1 MVNMKK
7 IIHKKSKL
15 ENAFSF
21 AEAMIALLIAAL
33 ILAATMPVITKK
45 HLVLPTRGPH
55 GKWACKYINNELRSA
70 TAADQNSSLP
80 SNPDKWKKG
89 CTFPVLPT
97 NVPYMLIQVIGGGAG
112 GNFDEGL
119 PYLEFIKPEDTF
131 NIPIS
136 TEADK
141 EYEMGIPSNA
151 LEIPTTAEYEVNV
164 VGNKGQEGELMD
176 NFFRAYTQDSAGHK
190 TYFADCEFPGAP
202 PNNTIASVRYK
213 KQYRAGDKLW
223 LETKPDTEIE
233 NTLKTCPGGRV
244 DGGAKIYKPG
254 GQVEILDWFI
264 FKEMVSKPGANGD
277 RVYLKEKE
285 YLKDRIDDL
294 VEIEG
299 SAGGMYVSNYSDSNC
314 EYVHCQRF
322 TPIYTRDVGDYKMLV
337 KKYPNGSE
345 ILSGGSTSYV
355 KAVETT
361 VDLRG
366 GCGGGAGSVNS
377 ILMARQKE
385 YANNFQVGKGGLSGQ
400 DGQVT
405 IFNQV
410 TAKGGTGCSAT
421 TSPAVGDNAG
431 EGGQGE
437 SATTT
442 YIGDSVGGAGGRG
455 GYGKKAGNGAEGVGL
470 GSGGGGGG
478 AAINLSKEQV
488 EQNKETNQEY
498 IKQNTTYGEGG
509 NGASGGIIVS
519 W

>member
-1 MVNMKK
+1 MNYMKK
-7 IIHKKSKL
+7 Q
-15 ENAFSF
+15 NAFSL

-80 SNPDKWKKG
+80 TDPSKWKQG

-112 GNFDEGL
+112 GNFEEGL
-119 PYLEFIKPEDTF
+119 PYLDFIKPEDTF
-131 NIPIS
+131 TIPIA

-141 EYEMGIPSNA
+141 EYEMGIASNA
-151 LEIPTTAEYEVNV
+151 LEIPTTAQYEVNV
-164 VGNKGQEGELMD
+164 VGNKGQIGQLMD
-176 NFFRAYTQDSAGHK
+176 NFFKAGLVENGSI
-190 TYFADCEFPGAP
+190 TILADCEYPGAQ
-202 PNNTIASVRYK
+202 PNPTIASVRYK

-223 LETKPDTEIE
+223 LETQPDTEIE
-233 NTLKTCPGGRV
+233 NYQKICPGGRV
-244 DGGAKIYKPG
+244 DGGATVVKADGSVLNI
-254 GQVEILDWFI
+254 DWFE
-264 FKEMVSKPGANGD
+264 FKDIVSKPGANGD
-277 RVYLKEKE
+277 RVFLKEKE
-285 YLKDRIDDL
+285 YNKNNIEDM

-299 SAGGMYVSNYSDSNC
+299 SAGGMYVSNYSDDNC
-314 EYVHCQRF
+314 RYISCNRYTEK
-322 TPIYTRDVGDYKMLV
+322 YTRDVGDYKMLV
-337 KKYPNGSE
+337 KKYPAGAD
-345 ILSGGSTSYV
+345 IISGGTSSYV

-377 ILMARQKE
+377 ILMARQEE
-385 YANNFQVGKGGLSGQ
+385 YANNFQVGKGGLAGQ

-410 TAKGGTGCSAT
+410 TAKGGTGCSES
-421 TSPAVGDNAG
+421 TSPPVGDDAG
-431 EGGQGE
+431 QGGQGA

-455 GYGKKAGNGAEGVGL
+455 GYSKTAGNGSEGVGL

-488 EQNKETNQEY
+488 EQYKETNQEY
-498 IKQNTTYGEGG
+498 IKQRTTYGQGG